1 VTPREQYCGTNGG
14 PRRQGIDEQNA
25 WSIALAPVARG
36 SYILHVDLSRE
47 LPATGLL
54 SRLNGR
60 EDPMLLNSLRSS
72 RRTRRTTRVRTLAL
86 CAAGAIAVVGGAST
100 ACVSTVRLNQV
111 EQERDALAARNEALK
126 SEAENATHASETLA
140 QEKSALETE
149 KTALEARLATQQTQG
164 EELGSKL
171 REGEEEARK
180 LQATYDGLVKSLKK
194 ELKAGQI
201 EVTQLR
207 DGLRVNVS
215 QDILFDSGSAA
226 LDKSGTAVLGRVATE
241 LKKSSH
247 QILVIGHSDN
257 KPIRPTLAKQYPSNW
272 ELAGARAAS
281 VVRLFAHVGLPSKR
295 LLAVSVADSQPVA
308 SNKTEE
314 GRAKNRRIEI
324 RLRPVSAEG

>member
-1 VTPREQYCGTNGG
+1 
-14 PRRQGIDEQNA
+14 
-25 WSIALAPVARG
+25 
-36 SYILHVDLSRE
+36 
-47 LPATGLL
+47 
-54 SRLNGR
+54 
-60 EDPMLLNSLRSS
+60 MLLIS
-72 RRTRRTTRVRTLAL
+72 RKFPRQTHRFAHVRTLAL
-86 CAAGAIAVVGGAST
+86 LATGAFALVGGGSM
-100 ACVSTVRLNQV
+100 ACVSTLRYNQV
-111 EQERDALAARNEALK
+111 EQERDALAAKNAALQ
-126 SEAENATHASETLA
+126 SQAENATKTGESLA
-140 QEKSALETE
+140 QEKSALEAE
-149 KTALEARLATQQTQG
+149 KAALEGKLASQQSQG

-171 REGEEEARK
+171 KEHEEENRK
-180 LQATYDGLVKSLKK
+180 LQATYDGLVKSLQK

-226 LDKSGTAVLGRVATE
+226 LDKNGTAVLSRVATE

-272 ELAGARAAS
+272 ELAGARASS
-281 VVRLFAHVGLPSKR
+281 VVRLFANVGLKSKR
-295 LLAVSVADSQPVA
+295 MLAVSVADSQPVA

-324 RLRPVSAEG
+324 RLRPVTPEEKSSEKSS

>member
-1 VTPREQYCGTNGG
+1 MLFKF
-14 PRRQGIDEQNA
+14 RRCSR
-25 WSIALAPVARG
+25 SI
-36 SYILHVDLSRE
+36 
-47 LPATGLL
+47 
-54 SRLNGR
+54 
-60 EDPMLLNSLRSS
+60 RSTMHI
-72 RRTRRTTRVRTLAL
+72 RPLAL
-86 CAAGAIAVVGGAST
+86 LAAGAIVIAGGATT
-100 ACVSTVRLNQV
+100 ACVSSGQYTQL

-126 SEAENATHASETLA
+126 NEAENATRNSETLA

-149 KTALEARLATQQTQG
+149 KTALETKLATTQTQG

-171 REGEEEARK
+171 REREEESRK
-180 LQATYDGLVKSLKK
+180 LQATYDGLVKNLKK

-207 DGLRVNVS
+207 DGLRVNVA

-226 LDKSGTAVLGRVATE
+226 LDKNGTTVLGKVATE

-247 QILVIGHSDN
+247 QILVIGHTDD
-257 KPIRPTLAKQYPSNW
+257 KPIRPSLARQYPSNW

-281 VVRLFAHVGLPSKR
+281 VVRLFARSGLPSKR
-295 LLAVSVADSQPVA
+295 MLAVSVADSQPVA

-324 RLRPVSAEG
+324 RLRPAAPEEKSS

>member
-1 VTPREQYCGTNGG
+1 MRHYS
-14 PRRQGIDEQNA
+14 RRC
-25 WSIALAPVARG
+25 
-36 SYILHVDLSRE
+36 
-47 LPATGLL
+47 
-54 SRLNGR
+54 
-60 EDPMLLNSLRSS
+60 S
-72 RRTRRTTRVRTLAL
+72 RRTRGAAHVRALAL
-86 CAAGAIAVVGGAST
+86 LSAGAIAIVCGAST
-100 ACVSTVRLNQV
+100 ACVSSGQYNQV

-126 SEAENATHASETLA
+126 KDVENATRAGETMA

-149 KTALEARLATQQTQG
+149 KSALEAKLATQQSQG

-171 REGEEEARK
+171 HEREEEARK
-180 LQATYDGLVKSLKK
+180 LQETYDGLVKSLKK

-226 LDKSGTAVLGRVATE
+226 LDKNGTEVLGRVAIQ
-241 LKKSSH
+241 LKKTSH
-247 QILVIGHSDN
+247 QIMVIGHTDN
-257 KPIRPTLAKQYPSNW
+257 KPIRATLAKQYPSNW

-281 VVRLFAHVGLPSKR
+281 VVRLFAHSGLPNKR
-295 LLAVSVADSQPVA
+295 MLAISVADSQPVA

-324 RLRPVSAEG
+324 RLRPVTPEEKSS

>member
-1 VTPREQYCGTNGG
+1 
-14 PRRQGIDEQNA
+14 
-25 WSIALAPVARG
+25 
-36 SYILHVDLSRE
+36 
-47 LPATGLL
+47 
-54 SRLNGR
+54 
-60 EDPMLLNSLRSS
+60 MLLNSRRSS
-72 RRTRRTTRVRTLAL
+72 RRTHCSAHVRALAL
-86 CAAGAIAVVGGAST
+86 LAAGAIVGGAST
-100 ACVSTVRLNQV
+100 ACVSTVRYNEV

-126 SEAENATHASETLA
+126 SEAENATHAGETLA

-149 KTALEARLATQQTQG
+149 KTALETKLATQQTQG

-171 REGEEEARK
+171 HESEEEARK
-180 LQATYDGLVKSLKK
+180 MQSTYDGLVKSLKK

-226 LDKSGTAVLGRVATE
+226 LDKRGNEVLSRVATE

-247 QILVIGHSDN
+247 QVLVIGHTDN
-257 KPIRPTLAKQYPSNW
+257 KPIRPTLSKQYPSNW

-281 VVRLFAHVGLPSKR
+281 VVRLFAHSGFSNKR
-295 LLAVSVADSQPVA
+295 MQAVSVADAQPVA

-324 RLRPVSAEG
+324 RLRPVAPEDQRS